1 MKSITLLI
9 IDESGSMGGMEDFVQ
24 ETYHG
29 IVKEMVTELD
39 EMPDLQQFLEVWT
52 FEGRNIN
59 QRIPFMEISKDLVP
73 TDLRYEPMGNTPL
86 YDAMGRSLT
95 GMKQRMKSISSLK
108 DAQVNVCIITDG
120 LENSSLEYDERRI
133 QRLVSSLKEQDWDF
147 SYYGTNHEVDYAAD
161 SLQVNHAVSFEK
173 GKKGFKEITHHFN
186 GHSKLKKNM
195 MLNAFKK

>member
-59 QRIPFMEISKDLVP
+59 QRIPLWK
-73 TDLRYEPMGNTPL
+73 
-86 YDAMGRSLT
+86 
-95 GMKQRMKSISSLK
+95 SLK
-108 DAQVNVCIITDG
+108 T
-120 LENSSLEYDERRI
+120 
-133 QRLVSSLKEQDWDF
+133 
-147 SYYGTNHEVDYAAD
+147 
-161 SLQVNHAVSFEK
+161 
-173 GKKGFKEITHHFN
+173 
-186 GHSKLKKNM
+186 
-195 MLNAFKK
+195 